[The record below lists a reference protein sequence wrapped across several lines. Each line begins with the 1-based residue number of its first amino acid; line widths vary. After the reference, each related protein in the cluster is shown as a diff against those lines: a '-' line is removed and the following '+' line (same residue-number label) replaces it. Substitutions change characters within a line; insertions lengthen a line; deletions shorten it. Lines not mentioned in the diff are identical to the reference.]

1 MLIRTAAVMIGL
13 AASGMSGAALAQ
25 SSPDGDA
32 ARGQALYESTGCY
45 ECHGYVGQGG
55 AAGPVIA
62 PPMAFEPFVFQL
74 RQPRLVMIPYSV
86 SVLSDAQAADIYAYL
101 ASLPPPADPASIPL
115 LQTMP

>member
-1 MLIRTAAVMIGL
+1 MVIRSAAILLGL
-13 AASGMSGAALAQ
+13 VVSGLSGAAFAQ
-25 SSPDGDA
+25 AEPGGDA

-55 AAGPVIA
+55 AAGPAIA

-74 RQPRLVMIPYSV
+74 RQPRLVMIPYSET
-86 SVLSDAQAADIYAYL
+86 VLSDAQAADIYAFL
-101 ASLPPPADPASIPL
+101 TSLPPPADPESIPL

>member
-1 MLIRTAAVMIGL
+1 MFVRIGAIVLGLL
-13 AASGMSGAALAQ
+13 ATVVSSAALAQ
-25 SSPDGDA
+25 AEPGGDA
-32 ARGQALYESTGCY
+32 QRGKALFESAGCY

-55 AAGPVIA
+55 AAGPAIA

-74 RQPRLVMIPYSV
+74 RQPRLVMIPYSE
-86 SVLSDAQAADIYAYL
+86 SVLSDVQAADIYAYL

>member
-1 MLIRTAAVMIGL
+1 MVVRTAAMMIGL
-13 AASGMSGAALAQ
+13 MASGLSGAAFAQ
-25 SSPDGDA
+25 AESNGDA
-32 ARGQALYESTGCY
+32 ARGKALYESTGCY

-55 AAGPVIA
+55 AAGPAIA

-74 RQPRLVMIPYSV
+74 RQPRLVMIPYSEA
-86 SVLSDAQAADIYAYL
+86 VLSDAQAADIYAFL